1 MTHSHRD
8 RPAEDPTRPL
18 TDGSPDDGMT
28 WAFLAYHM
36 RLYGN
41 DFVPPPRYRGLSLSE
56 VEARAR
62 EEGRAEREA
71 TEARESAARIQ
82 NAPRAIERALLDTP
96 PASRSPLA
104 SKPAPRGWRQRVRF
118 LNHLRRC
125 RTQREAAAR
134 IGVDESTVRRWR
146 RKFPTF
152 DARCE
157 EIVSERHRENCDDLR
172 LRAGEA
178 TSRPYFFRGRQI
190 GEHVV
195 HDDRALMYLIKLD
208 EAARCRAEAR
218 DERREQRAHE
228 LRLRELEIEARHLEQ
243 ARPAIPE
250 MPASAAHT
258 TAPADTESLH
268 AINNLAPVE
277 ADIAPPPVV
286 EATDE
291 GEGGEEHRIGCD
303 RTSV

>member
-1 MTHSHRD
+1 MTHSHLD
-8 RPAEDPTRPL
+8 RSESDLDKSP
-18 TDGSPDDGMT
+18 TDGPLADGMS

-82 NAPRAIERALLDTP
+82 NAPKAIERALLDTARAP
-96 PASRSPLA
+96 TAPKA
-104 SKPAPRGWRQRVRF
+104 APRGWRLRVRF

-125 RTQREAAAR
+125 QTQREAAAR
-134 IGVDESTVRRWR
+134 VGVDESTVRRWR

-152 DARCE
+152 GARFE
-157 EIVSERHRENCDDLR
+157 EIVAERHRENCDDLR
-172 LRAGEA
+172 LRAGQA
-178 TSRPYFFRGRQI
+178 TSRPFFFRGRQI
-190 GEHVV
+190 GEHFV

-218 DERREQRAHE
+218 EERREQRKHE
-228 LRLRELEIEARHLEQ
+228 LRLRELEIDARQVEQ
-243 ARPAIPE
+243 AHPAIRKT
-250 MPASAAHT
+250 PAPAAHS
-258 TAPADTESLH
+258 ASSADSESLH
-268 AINNLAPVE
+268 ATNHLAPAE

-286 EATDE
+286 EVADE
-291 GEGGEEHRIGCD
+291 GGCGEQHRIGCK

>member
-1 MTHSHRD
+1 MTHSYDD
-8 RPAEDPTRPL
+8 RPDTDQPL
-18 TDGSPDDGMT
+18 SDGMS

-36 RLYGN
+36 RLYGK

-71 TEARESAARIQ
+71 TEARESAARID
-82 NAPRAIERALLDTP
+82 NAPSAIERALLDTP
-96 PASRSPLA
+96 PVSRALSSRTSSA

-134 IGVDESTVRRWR
+134 VGVDESTVRRWR

-152 DARCE
+152 GARFE
-157 EIVSERHRENCDDLR
+157 EIVAERHRENCDDLR
-172 LRAGEA
+172 LRAGQA
-178 TSRPYFFRGRQI
+178 TSRPCFFRGRQI

-195 HDDRALMYLIKLD
+195 HDDRALIYLIKLD

-218 DERREQRAHE
+218 EERREQRAHE
-228 LRLRELEIEARHLEQ
+228 LRMRELEIAARQVEQ
-243 ARPAIPE
+243 ARPPIPE
-250 MPASAAHT
+250 MPACTAHSAS
-258 TAPADTESLH
+258 PPDSESLRE
-268 AINNLAPVE
+268 INDLDPVE
-277 ADIAPPPVV
+277 ADIAPPQVV
-286 EATDE
+286 EVANE
-291 GEGGEEHRIGCD
+291 GECGDEHRIGCR